1 MNILGIFL
9 VITELFTSASIRIKE
24 NKADRLFANAEYD
37 KAVEVYIDLAKAYGE
52 VSLGRYDLEY
62 IDSVGSYDVRFI
74 RLMFKIID
82 CKSNI
87 YKSSF
92 ESEYSLLAYFIAN
105 HFNYIFDKG
114 FEKEALILLANSHK
128 NAKEFDDAIE
138 YYQSLLQ
145 RFKGVG
151 DDVKLNYIDCCIEEN
166 RIIPALNILKEVKSE
181 SEKQARLNICY
192 NFLSNNLSSC
202 IEIGDT
208 LTISRSSSGCLSE
221 GRLDKC
227 IIIRLKDG
235 YELLNY
241 NKISFKNGKHL
252 DSFAIDTLISEDFY
266 KKIIDFEFL
275 IKNYEY
281 EEVSEFQ
288 RLSSE
293 DYYFSLN
300 GVTQSYRIKGFLH
313 FDPEFE
319 ELIF

>member
-1 MNILGIFL
+1 MNVLWVFL
-9 VITELFTSASIRIKE
+9 VIAELFTSASIRIKE

-37 KAVEVYIDLAKAYGE
+37 KAVDVYIDLAKAYGE
-52 VSLGRYDLEY
+52 DSLGRYDLEY

-105 HFNYIFDKG
+105 NFNYIFDKG

-181 SEKQARLNICY
+181 SEKQVRLNICY
-192 NFLSNNLSSC
+192 NFLSNNLSTC
-202 IEIGDT
+202 LEIGDSLIIT
-208 LTISRSSSGCLSE
+208 KSIYGCLSE
-221 GRLDKC
+221 YNKDKC
-227 IIIRLKDG
+227 ILVRLDSAYK
-235 YELLNY
+235 LLNY
-241 NKISFKNGKHL
+241 RRVYCGNNNPCL
-252 DSFAIDTLISEDFY
+252 LEIDTLISEDFY
-266 KKIIDFEFL
+266 KNIIDFEFL
-275 IKNYEY
+275 IKTHEY
-281 EEVSEFQ
+281 KEVSESQ
-288 RLSSE
+288 SLSRE
-293 DYYFSLN
+293 YYNFSLN
-300 GVTQSYRIKGFLH
+300 GKNQSYKIEGFLEM
-313 FDPEFE
+313 DPELE
-319 ELIF
+319 KLIF